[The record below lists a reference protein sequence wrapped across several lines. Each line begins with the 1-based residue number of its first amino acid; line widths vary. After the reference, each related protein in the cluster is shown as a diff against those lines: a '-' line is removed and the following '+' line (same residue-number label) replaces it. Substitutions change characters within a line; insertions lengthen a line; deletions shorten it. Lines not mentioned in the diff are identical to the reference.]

1 MFLII
6 LFVLSAF
13 YAIALLIIMYGYTR
27 LPNPSNHTLLTV
39 SIIVAVRNEEENL
52 PNLLHSLAQMD
63 YPTDHWEAILVDDGS
78 SDRSRFI
85 IEQFIHENAHLS
97 FRLLKSQGRNFV
109 MSPKKHALSQG
120 IAASQFEIILLTD
133 ADCTPPRQW
142 IKGMVSYFEKDI
154 GMVIGFSPY
163 ENPAIKTL
171 GHAFQALDA
180 IALAALTAGTTGWQK
195 PATCNGRNLAYR
207 KSLFQS
213 VEGFSKIKH
222 FVSGD
227 DDLFLKIVQQHTDT
241 KIAYAYSP
249 FLAVPTRFL
258 NSQKLF
264 FQQRIRHASKGF
276 AYNPG
281 KIIVLTG
288 AYVFNCMILLALPLA
303 MSQKWFFFWV
313 PFAIKS
319 GFELALLL
327 IFSYRMERHKTLW
340 FFPLAEILHIPYV
353 VIFGALGPLLK
364 VQWKRGE

>member
-1 MFLII
+1 LFFII
-6 LFVLSAF
+6 LLVLSAS
-13 YAIALLIIMYGYTR
+13 YAIALLIITYGYTR
-27 LPNPSNHTLLTV
+27 LPNPSNQTLLTA
-39 SIIVAVRNEEENL
+39 SIVVAIRNEEENL
-52 PNLLHSLAQMD
+52 PNLLYSLAQLD
-63 YPTDHWEAILVDDGS
+63 YPADHWEAILVDDGS
-78 SDRSRFI
+78 SDRSRCI
-85 IEQFIHENAHLS
+85 IEQFIRENTHLS
-97 FRLLKSQGRNFV
+97 FRLLKSQGRDFV
-109 MSPKKHALSQG
+109 ASPKKHALSQG

-133 ADCTPPRQW
+133 ADCTPSPHW
-142 IKGMVSYFEKDI
+142 IKGMVSYFERDI

-163 ENPAIKTL
+163 ETPAIKSL

-213 VEGFSKIKH
+213 VGGFSKIKH

-227 DDLFLKIVQQHTDT
+227 DDLFLKIVQQYTDT

-258 NSQKLF
+258 NSKKHF

-281 KIIVLTG
+281 KIIVLAG
-288 AYVFNCMILLALPLA
+288 AYVYNCMILLSLPIAL
-303 MSQKWFFFWV
+303 SQKWILFWV
-313 PFAIKS
+313 PFGIKS

-327 IFSYRMERHKTLW
+327 IFAYRMKRHKTLW
-340 FFPLAEILHIPYV
+340 FFPLAEIMHIPYV

-364 VQWKRGE
+364 VQWKKGD

>member
-1 MFLII
+1 MFLTII
-6 LFVLSAF
+6 LVLSSL
-13 YAIALLIIMYGYTR
+13 YAIALLIIMYGYVR
-27 LPNPSNHTLLTV
+27 LPQPSNQSLLTV
-39 SIIVAVRNEEENL
+39 SIVVAVRNEEDNL
-52 PNLLHSLAQMD
+52 PNLLHSLAQLD
-63 YPTDHWEAILVDDGS
+63 YPSGLWEIILVDDGS

-85 IEQFIHENAHLS
+85 IEQFIRENANLS
-97 FRLLKSQGRNFV
+97 FRLLKSQERDWV
-109 MSPKKHALSQG
+109 TSPKKHALSQG

-133 ADCTPPRQW
+133 ADCTPPPQW

-163 ENPAIKTL
+163 EKPAIRSL

-180 IALAALTAGTTGWQK
+180 IALAALTAGTAGWQQ

-213 VEGFSKIKH
+213 VGGFSKIKH

-227 DDLFLKIVQQHTDT
+227 DDLFLKIVQQYTDI

-249 FLAVPTRFL
+249 LLAVPTRFL
-258 NSQKLF
+258 DSQKHF
-264 FQQRIRHASKGF
+264 FQQRLRHASKGF

-281 KIIVLTG
+281 KILVLAG
-288 AYVFNCMILLALPLA
+288 AYVFNCTILLALPLA
-303 MSQKWFFFWV
+303 LSQKWFFFWV
-313 PFAIKS
+313 PFGIKS

-327 IFSYRMERHKTLW
+327 IFSYRMKRQKTLW